1 MGQFASRQ
9 RIDSNAALCYDLV
22 FAGRFGPAARRRVVE
37 MVVGVMVLSL
47 ALPASQSLKDKRQ
60 VVKSVLARVRNQF
73 NVAAAE
79 VDTLNHRQLATL
91 GFSCV
96 SNEGRHAE
104 QQLAQVLAY
113 VERTRLEA
121 EVTDYSVEILSV
133 A

>member
-1 MGQFASRQ
+1 
-9 RIDSNAALCYDLV
+9 LV
-22 FAGRFGPAARRRVVE
+22 LTGKRWATFGRVLD
-37 MVVGVMVLSL
+37 MLVGVMQLSL

-79 VDTLNHRQLATL
+79 VDTLDHRQVATL

-96 SNEGRHAE
+96 SNDGRHAE
-104 QQLAQVLAY
+104 QQLHRVLAY
-113 VERTRLEA
+113 IEGTRLEA
-121 EVTDYSVEILSV
+121 EVTDYSVEIIPF